1 MRIYKVRLKITDKQ
15 TDKNQYPGKQPK
27 SFSVG
32 RESKKVL
39 LSVGNVPEN
48 PSLADFLYT
57 MVSKDCCTFGR
68 KQAAM
73 PKEAER
79 VQRRMRK
86 GRAFCGRDRF
96 RRESFLCL

>member
-39 LSVGNVPEN
+39 LSVGNVPDKIQKTRRWQIFCILWYQKIAVRLAEN
-48 PSLADFLYT
+48 RQQCQ
-57 MVSKDCCTFGR
+57 KR
-68 KQAAM
+68 Q
-73 PKEAER
+73 KEY
-79 VQRRMRK
+79 K
-86 GRAFCGRDRF
+86 G
-96 RRESFLCL
+96 E